1 MSCVN
6 IALNTGDH
14 MDRTALFACSVFPS
28 TLRTMSLSSQESAN
42 SAIIKMRNQSLI
54 NLYRSCSSLSP
65 KGGSWSCFS
74 LIACTQNC
82 NTFITQCIRFQ
93 SFNSFDVNIQNY
105 VKWNDT
111 ESEIITK
118 RELSVVNL
126 ITILISHNVISKLH
140 MTRIYW
146 TNIIYNPYCTS
157 SNTNYIPI
165 AYNQI

>member
-1 MSCVN
+1 MSDLQKNIYLIVCLFRKQHLLNNFSLMSCVN

-93 SFNSFDVNIQNY
+93 SFNSLTSIYKIMWNEMIQNL
-105 VKWNDT
+105 K
-111 ESEIITK
+111 
-118 RELSVVNL
+118 
-126 ITILISHNVISKLH
+126 
-140 MTRIYW
+140 
-146 TNIIYNPYCTS
+146 
-157 SNTNYIPI
+157 
-165 AYNQI
+165 